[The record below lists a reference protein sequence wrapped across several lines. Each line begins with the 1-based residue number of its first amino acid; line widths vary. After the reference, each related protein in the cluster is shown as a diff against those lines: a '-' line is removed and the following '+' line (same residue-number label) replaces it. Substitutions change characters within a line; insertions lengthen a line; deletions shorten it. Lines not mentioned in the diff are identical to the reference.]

1 MVRSLHALG
10 QPPVAVPGTDRYGPE
25 PLPPDLVVQAL
36 DTFRAVRRR
45 VAMAELHNLRDE
57 DGIALAIGR
66 AWEAISASLCHE
78 TGDTRDLLDALLL
91 LRRLEALV
99 SAHRRNAVIA
109 LHERVG
115 EALMRLSRC
124 AGADELI
131 SAIPREVVRL
141 GYDRA
146 LFSLVTG
153 GTWRPRAIHSRQD
166 SGWAD
171 GYLHGHRE
179 IALAL
184 PAAAVGKRT
193 AHVDETTMLGRSER
207 DTGFELWRRSK
218 SKTFWMVPIVHD
230 FRLVGMIH
238 ADCRFRE
245 RPATRTEVDALE
257 YFCRQLPLALDRRAT
272 GAAAHSAGHPEFDA
286 APPNRAERLPRPAV
300 EAGEAEGQLSLR
312 EIDVVRLMA
321 EGLTNA
327 QIGRR
332 LTITEGTVKS
342 HVKRILR
349 KTGAANRAEAVAVWI
364 HDRRLTAV

>member
-1 MVRSLHALG
+1 MLAPRA
-10 QPPVAVPGTDRYGPE
+10 DRYGPE

-57 DGIALAIGR
+57 DGVALAIGR
-66 AWEAISASLCHE
+66 AWEAISALLCRDA
-78 TGDTRDLLDALLL
+78 GNARDLLDALTL
-91 LRRLEALV
+91 LRRLEAMV

-146 LFSLVTG
+146 LFSLVSG
-153 GTWRPRAIHSRQD
+153 GTWRPRSIHSRQD
-166 SGWAD
+166 CGWAD
-171 GYLHGHRE
+171 GYLGEQRE
-179 IALAL
+179 IALTL
-184 PAAAVGKRT
+184 PAAAVGKRS

-207 DTGFELWRRSK
+207 NSGFELWRRSR

-245 RPATRTEVDALE
+245 RPASRTEVDALE
-257 YFCRQLPLALDRRAT
+257 YFCRQLPLTLARRAT
-272 GAAAHSAGHPEFDA
+272 GAAAHPESDA
-286 APPNRAERLPRPAV
+286 APPKRAERLARPAV
-300 EAGEAEGQLSLR
+300 EAGDADGQLSLR

-364 HDRRLTAV
+364 HDHRLTAV